1 MSLLLSERQREADPA
16 AAQGDETMKPKTI
29 LYLSLLALALLVLAL
44 ARWVAD
50 GVSSVGGQA
59 RRPSYA

>member
-1 MSLLLSERQREADPA
+1 
-16 AAQGDETMKPKTI
+16 MKPKTI

-50 GVSSVGGQA
+50 GVSSVGGQV